1 MSLSIKDII
10 NIINNYTNY
19 LFYIGQTDNPER
31 RLREHY
37 KHKKVVLLIPLYK
50 DNKSVIDVYEQQLI
64 KEFSNNENNMNL
76 MINNIPKSMNN
87 ENNNDNEDNKMKN
100 QYVYIAF
107 KDYNVLNDLDED
119 LKEKVLILYKSSNK
133 NIIINYEKY
142 IMNINNNKEI
152 NEDNNEKDKKE
163 NKKEIKQQI
172 KQQIISEK
180 EYQQILEY
188 CINKIKSYLNQKTGK
203 YNYFH
208 IGKCKNYNERKKQ
221 LISKGIDINNIKQ
234 IKKCL
239 KNNKII
245 NKLKYELCEN
255 YKNKND
261 IILDNKNNFFSKL
274 FKYWN
279 NNYIL
284 YIYFY

>member
-31 RLREHY
+31 RLREHF

-64 KEFSNNENNMNL
+64 KEFSNNKNNMNL
-76 MINNIPKSMNN
+76 MVNNIPKSMNN
-87 ENNNDNEDNKMKN
+87 ENNNNNNNNEDNEMKN

-152 NEDNNEKDKKE
+152 NKDNNKKNKKE

-172 KQQIISEK
+172 INEK
-180 EYQQILEY
+180 EYQEILET
-188 CINKIKSYLNQKTGK
+188 CINKINPYLNQKIGK
-203 YNYFH
+203 FQYFH
-208 IGKCKNYNERKKQ
+208 IGKCKNYNERKNQ
-221 LISKGIDINNIKQ
+221 LISKGFDNNNIKQ

-239 KNNKII
+239 KNDKVI
-245 NKLKYELCEN
+245 NSLKYDLCEN
-255 YKNKND
+255 YKNKSD
-261 IILDNKNNFFSKL
+261 IKLDNKNGLFSNL
-274 FKYWN
+274 FKNWN

>member
-1 MSLSIKDII
+1 
-10 NIINNYTNY
+10 
-19 LFYIGQTDNPER
+19 
-31 RLREHY
+31 
-37 KHKKVVLLIPLYK
+37 
-50 DNKSVIDVYEQQLI
+50 
-64 KEFSNNENNMNL
+64 MNL

-87 ENNNDNEDNKMKN
+87 ENNNDNKDNKMKN

-133 NIIINYEKY
+133 
-142 IMNINNNKEI
+142 
-152 NEDNNEKDKKE
+152 KDKKE

-221 LISKGIDINNIKQ
+221 LINKGIDNNNIKQ

-261 IILDNKNNFFSKL
+261 IILDNKNGLFSNL
-274 FKYWN
+274 FKNWN

>member
-31 RLREHY
+31 RLREHF
-37 KHKKVVLLIPLYK
+37 KHKKVVILIPLYK

-87 ENNNDNEDNKMKN
+87 ENNNDNEDNEMKN

-107 KDYNVLNDLDED
+107 KDYNVLNDLDDD
-119 LKEKVLILYKSSNK
+119 LKEKVLILYKKQNK
-133 NIIINYEKY
+133 NIIINYDNY
-142 IMNINNNKEI
+142 IININNKEEI

-163 NKKEIKQQI
+163 NKKEIKKEI

-180 EYQQILEY
+180 EYQEILEN
-188 CINKIKSYLNQKTGK
+188 CINKINPYLNQKIGK
-203 YNYFH
+203 FQYFH
-208 IGKCKNYNERKKQ
+208 IGKCKNYNERKNQ
-221 LISKGIDINNIKQ
+221 LISKGIDNNNIKQ

-239 KNNKII
+239 KNDKVI
-245 NKLKYELCEN
+245 NQLKYDLCEN
-255 YKNKND
+255 YKNKSN
-261 IILDNKNNFFSKL
+261 IKLDNKNGLFSNL
-274 FKYWN
+274 FKNWN

>member
-31 RLREHY
+31 RLREHF

-76 MINNIPKSMNN
+76 MVNNIPKSMNN
-87 ENNNDNEDNKMKN
+87 ENNNDNEDNEMKN

-172 KQQIISEK
+172 INEK
-180 EYQQILEY
+180 EYQEILEI
-188 CINKIKSYLNQKTGK
+188 CINKINPYLNQKIGK
-203 YNYFH
+203 FQYFH

-221 LISKGIDINNIKQ
+221 LISKGIDNNNIKQ

-239 KNNKII
+239 KNDKII
-245 NKLKYELCEN
+245 NKLKYDLCEN
-255 YKNKND
+255 YKNKSD
-261 IILDNKNNFFSKL
+261 IKLDNKNGLFSNLLKN
-274 FKYWN
+274 WSVN
-279 NNYIL
+279 NIL